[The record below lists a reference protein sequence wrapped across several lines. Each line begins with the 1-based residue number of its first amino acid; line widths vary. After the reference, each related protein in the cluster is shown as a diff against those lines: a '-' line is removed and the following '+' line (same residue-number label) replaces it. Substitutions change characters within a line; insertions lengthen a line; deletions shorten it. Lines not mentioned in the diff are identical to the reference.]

1 MMKLRMEDKNF
12 FSLAAAVNTGFTF
25 LGFLLLPLL
34 LMLLL
39 LLFEE
44 LGEDAAKDIEHC
56 SSQIFII
63 LLLFNNKDT

>member
-1 MMKLRMEDKNF
+1 MEDKNF
-12 FSLAAAVNTGFTF
+12 FSLAAAVNTGLTF

-44 LGEDAAKDIEHC
+44 LGEDAAK
-56 SSQIFII
+56 
-63 LLLFNNKDT
+63 